1 MSKRLTTNKHQEML
15 LSIAVQRAAP
25 TREITISIGGSQLTE
40 IWMTPNLAVHRTNR
54 NNRERPGDRRR
65 KVHPPA

>member
-25 TREITISIGGSQLTE
+25 DPGDHHLDRR
-40 IWMTPNLAVHRTNR
+40 LATNR
-54 NNRERPGDRRR
+54 NLDDSQLGRAQNQSEQP
-65 KVHPPA
+65 